1 MYNKWSIRVVLV
13 LLMFTTFV
21 VPVRAQDRTRLF
33 SLKPADMVAVMA
45 SPEVGFVCDDVVQE
59 GVYNKWRCGR
69 VFTSE
74 EVQVTVLM
82 ILYARTLDTVD
93 NMTMF
98 VIQPQ
103 AEEILLKKPAL
114 LSDIVK
120 VASPLFVVMARLPYD
135 EEQVKDQVE
144 TWIKTSLPLVRELGD
159 VRMTVIDGVSFGL
172 SGSPAAW
179 MLVIDLAKLAVV
191 TDTKDSGE
199 QKEVLDWTT
208 NF

>member
-1 MYNKWSIRVVLV
+1 MYSKWSIRVVLV

-21 VPVRAQDRTRLF
+21 MPVQAQDRTRLF
-33 SLKPADMVAVMA
+33 SLKPADMVGVMA

-59 GVYNKWRCGR
+59 GGYNKWRCGR
-69 VFTSE
+69 VFTSG

-93 NMTMF
+93 NMTLF

-103 AEEILLKKPAL
+103 AEEMLQKKPAL
-114 LSDIVK
+114 LSNIVK

-135 EEQVKDQVE
+135 EEPTREQAE
-144 TWIKTSLPLVRELGD
+144 AWIKASLPLVREVGD

-179 MLVIDLAKLAVV
+179 MLVIDLAKPAIV